1 MILQN
6 NTSSSETLQKD
17 RSAVSNSV
25 NESEKLVVNLPDNQ
39 MQTAS
44 KAEATKKEQ
53 FSLVKSLQGFGDL
66 IGQAAAEVV
75 QGVTQT
81 TVDAVQGA
89 TTATVEAAQSAAQA
103 TFEVVQGV
111 TKTTADA
118 VQGATTATVEAAQ
131 NAAQATFEVVQG
143 VTKTTADAVQGATT
157 ATVEAAQSGA
167 QAVSEVA
174 QGTTK
179 AVTDVASGTAK
190 AATDTSQNIVKVA
203 SVQNKNNLEAGQ
215 ASKEASVAAHIR
227 QVNISQIKQTVAALQ
242 EKYPNKKP
250 AEISQRILIQQVP
263 LASVIA
269 GAIALVPGKVA
280 EATGIDQASLTL
292 MQAET
297 VYQIAAAYGFDLLA
311 PELKSEVFAIF
322 DRALRA
328 SRMARMGLGFMQIIP
343 FAGGVLNAGTDGYV
357 LYLIG
362 DIARNFFE
370 SKSQETVT
378 GQHLK
383 SFVQETQ
390 KQYKRLW

>member
-1 MILQN
+1 MVEQN
-6 NTSSSETLQKD
+6 KTSSSEIFQKD
-17 RSAVSNSV
+17 RSAASDSV

-44 KAEATKKEQ
+44 TAGATKKEP
-53 FSLVKSLQGFGDL
+53 FSLVKSLQGFGGI
-66 IGQAAAEVV
+66 IGQATFEVV
-75 QGVTQT
+75 QGVTKT
-81 TVDAVQGA
+81 ATDAVQGA
-89 TTATVEAAQSAAQA
+89 TTATVGAAQA

-111 TKTTADA
+111 TKTAADA
-118 VQGATTATVEAAQ
+118 AQGATTATV
-131 NAAQATFEVVQG
+131 G
-143 VTKTTADAVQGATT
+143 
-157 ATVEAAQSGA
+157 AAQSTA
-167 QAVSEVA
+167 QAVSEAA

-179 AVTDVASGTAK
+179 AVTDMASATAK

-227 QVNISQIKQTVAALQ
+227 QVNLSQIQQTVAALQ
-242 EKYPNKKP
+242 EKYPNEKP
-250 AEISQRILIQQVP
+250 AEIAQRILIQQVP

-280 EATGIDQASLTL
+280 ESTGIDQASLTL

-311 PELKSEVFAIF
+311 PERKSEVFAIF

-328 SRMARMGLGFMQIIP
+328 SRMARMGLGFMQMIP

-362 DIARNFFE
+362 DTARNFFE
-370 SKSQETVT
+370 SKSKEIIT
-378 GQHLK
+378 GQALK
-383 SFVQETQ
+383 FFVQETQ
-390 KQYKRLW
+390 KQNKRLW